1 VRLDLE
7 GIEAVIFDL
16 DGVVTRTA
24 KVHAQAWQEAFAPL
38 SFDPVA
44 DYLRYVDG
52 KPRADGIRDFL
63 AARGVVAT
71 EDEVR
76 AIGARKNALFLERL
90 RDGVEVYETTLALI
104 RALRRRGVRTAVV
117 TASRN
122 AEAVLRA
129 AGVESLFDAR
139 VDGNDAAR
147 LGLAGKPAP
156 DTFLHA
162 AEALGVAPNRA
173 AVVEDALAGVAAG
186 RAGGFAAVIGV
197 DRSGQ
202 AAALREHGAT
212 LVVSDLGELEA
223 AA

>member
-1 VRLDLE
+1 MSSALD
-7 GIEAVIFDL
+7 GIDAVIFDL

-38 SFDPVA
+38 PFDPET

-52 KPRADGIRDFL
+52 KRREHGIRDFL
-63 AARGVVAT
+63 AARGIVTT

-76 AIGARKNALFLERL
+76 AIGDRKNALFLEHL
-90 RDGVEVYETTLALI
+90 RAGVEVYETTLDLI
-104 RALRRRGVRTAVV
+104 RALRRRGVRIALV

-122 AEAVLRA
+122 ADAVLQA
-129 AGVESLFDAR
+129 AGIHDRFDAR

-162 AEALGVAPNRA
+162 AEALGVAPERA
-173 AVVEDALAGVAAG
+173 AVVEDALAGVEAG
-186 RAGGFAAVIGV
+186 HRGGFAAVIGV
-197 DRSGQ
+197 DRAGQ
-202 AAALREHGAT
+202 AEALRAHGAT
-212 LVVSDLGELEA
+212 RVVRDLGELEIDA
-223 AA
+223 